1 MIRAEQTRPARPTN
15 HLRESRHLPFGVKRL
30 LVISR
35 LVALQAG
42 LPVLGVSEVERLSG
56 GVDENGLLS
65 LLLLAAAC

>member
-15 HLRESRHLPFGVKRL
+15 HLRQSQHLPFGVKRL

-42 LPVLGVSEVERLSG
+42 LPALGVSEVERLSG

-65 LLLLAAAC
+65 LLLAAAC